1 VEPAADLA
9 AAGVTNPPIE
19 LDEILTGEPG
29 PDGGGRRPPWLLR
42 RRRGDAAERAGLRWA
57 ALTWVVVLAVLLVQD
72 PGRMTFD
79 TKLGVNIDP
88 VSFYERLWHLW
99 NPLEY
104 LGSLQDQYIGYAFP
118 MGAFYLIAH
127 LLHIPVWVAER
138 LWMSL
143 LAAVGFL
150 GLVRLAEAV
159 GIGTRSTRLAAGAAF
174 ALWPTFTILIGS
186 SSGGVLPGLLAPWAV
201 LPLVRTG
208 PARMAAARSGLV
220 VACMGG
226 INAVSTLAALVLPGM
241 YILTRPGRRRRA
253 LAGWWVPAILL
264 ATAWWA
270 GPLLYQGHYGFNFLP
285 YIEQATTTTATMSAA
300 TVLRGSGNWVAY
312 LNFGQLW
319 LTAGAILTRTGWAIA
334 AGTVTAA
341 AGLAGLARRD
351 LPEALWLRC
360 TASVAAVCALAGYG
374 GPLGGPLH
382 EPVQALLDGA
392 LSALRNVYKIEP
404 VLAAVLALGI
414 AHVLARAA
422 WPRAVGR
429 PAGAVAAAGILAGLG
444 LPYLNGQALQPGSF
458 TQVPAYWPQAANW
471 LAAHD
476 ATETTLVVPADSHGV
491 YTWGQPIDEP
501 LEPLARSPW
510 AQRNLVPFSGG
521 GVSDLLDGAEQAIE
535 AGTASPGLAGY
546 LARAGIRYVLVRN
559 DLDPA
564 QLGYTP
570 PSVVHAALRGS
581 GFTRV
586 ASFGPPVP
594 AGPVGRGTAL
604 QVEAIEPQYP
614 PVEIFQAVDP
624 AARPAG
630 PAAVLPAAS
639 TTLVDG
645 GPAALLQLAGQ
656 GLLSTGQPTVMAGQD
671 TAADPATSRQVVT
684 DGLRR
689 ADTAFGL
696 TARNTS
702 YTYSADGTI
711 PPDDPQGAGGRPPRQ
726 LLPAGTAGHQTVAV
740 LTGAASITASSAG
753 SWLWEVPQAAPAGAF
768 DGNPAT
774 AWTEASPVS
783 AAGQWIQINFNSPRD
798 LSGSAT
804 IRLLDDIPRP
814 VATRLV
820 VTTAAG
826 RAVTAT
832 RVTEASQP
840 LRIPPGTTSWLRI
853 TIAAARGGVAGEPG
867 AGISDVTIPG
877 VRVTSYLEPAQD
889 QAGPEPSSPSFSFRR
904 DTGTTL
910 GLPGSPPEADLN
922 RTFTTP
928 GAERLRVS
936 VTVTAVPGAVLD
948 ALLDGLGS
956 AAPAQLHISATST
969 FGSLP
974 ALRPQNLLDGT
985 GWIAAGPAAT
995 VHLSWNGRRAIGEI
1009 RLTAATLGIAAQ
1021 PTRVLITSPDGTRD
1035 VPVPSSDILRFPPLV
1050 TDRLDI
1056 SFPGVVPV
1064 TAYNPLAGR
1073 AEQLPVGLGALT
1085 IPALAGLRTGIPAAT
1100 APFHL
1105 ACGQGPPLTVDGRTY
1120 PTSVSGTVRDL
1131 ISLTPLPL
1139 RVCTGG
1145 AVLALPA
1152 GRHWL
1157 SSPGTDLPLAITD
1170 LSLTDVATVPTP
1182 GRASA
1187 PASAAAPRGLR
1198 IGTWGAEYR
1207 TMTIGPGGL
1216 SYLEVH
1222 QAAGPG
1228 WTATLNGHLLTP
1240 VTLDGWQQ
1248 AYVVPADAGGTVVM
1262 TFTPAAG
1269 YHWLLAG
1276 SVLALCVLIAAA
1288 AWPPRRGPRDLA
1300 ATGGPAAGRAGYWLA
1315 AVAAALV
1322 LALAGGLA
1330 AIAVPAVIL
1339 LGWWRRPWVP
1349 WLAFAAM
1356 CVAGALVIAGLSHD
1370 AQPGSGA
1377 FGWPAQAAALIA
1389 LTAAL
1394 TPPVPRPWR
1403 SQDAGVLAAPED
1415 VA

>member
-1 VEPAADLA
+1 VTTPLELEETRSGQPDAADS
-9 AAGVTNPPIE
+9 
-19 LDEILTGEPG
+19 
-29 PDGGGRRPPWLLR
+29 GRWPRWLPRLR
-42 RRRGDAAERAGLRWA
+42 WGDAAERAGLRWA
-57 ALTWVVVLAVLLVQD
+57 ALTWIVVLAVLLVQD

-88 VSFYERLWHLW
+88 VGFYQRLWHLW

-127 LLHIPVWVAER
+127 LLHVPVWVAER

-143 LAAVGFL
+143 LVTVGFL

-186 SSGGVLPGLLAPWAV
+186 SSGGLLPGLLAPWAV

-208 PARMAAARSGLV
+208 PARLAAARSGLV

-241 YILTRPGRRRRA
+241 YILTRPGRRRQV
-253 LAGWWVPAILL
+253 LAGWWVAAVLL

-270 GPLLYQGHYGFNFLP
+270 GPLLYQGRYGFNFLP
-285 YIEQATTTTATMSAA
+285 YIEQAVTTTRTMSAA
-300 TVLRGSGNWVAY
+300 AVLGGRGNWVAY
-312 LNFGQLW
+312 LDLGQPW
-319 LTAGAILTRTGWAIA
+319 LTAGSVLTRTGWAIA
-334 AGTVTAA
+334 AGTVAAA
-341 AGLAGLARRD
+341 AGLAGLARHD
-351 LPEALWLRC
+351 LPEARWLRC
-360 TASVAAVCALAGYG
+360 TAGVAAVCALTGYG

-382 EPVQALLDGA
+382 QPVQALLDGA
-392 LSALRNVYKIEP
+392 LSALRNVHKIEP
-404 VLAAVLALGI
+404 VLAAVLALGT
-414 AHVLARAA
+414 AHVLARAV
-422 WPRAVGR
+422 WPRAARRLAGR
-429 PAGAVAAAGILAGLG
+429 LAGGVAAACILAGLG
-444 LPYLNGQALQPGSF
+444 LPYLTGQALQPGSF
-458 TQVPAYWPQAANW
+458 ARVPAYWQQAASW
-471 LAAHD
+471 LAGHNG
-476 ATETTLVVPADSHGV
+476 TETTLVVPADSHGI

-564 QLGYTP
+564 QVGYTP
-570 PSVVHAALRGS
+570 PAVVHTALRAS
-581 GFTRV
+581 GFTRI
-586 ASFGPPVP
+586 ASFGQLAP
-594 AGPVGRGTAL
+594 AGPVGQGTAL

-614 PVEIFQAVDP
+614 PVEIFQAADP

-630 PAAVLPAAS
+630 PAAVLPTAS

-645 GPAALLQLAGQ
+645 GPAALLQLMGQ
-656 GLLSTGQPTVMAGQD
+656 HVLSTGQPAVMAGQD
-671 TAADPATSRQVVT
+671 TAADPPASRQDVT

-696 TARNTS
+696 PGNNTS
-702 YTYSADGTI
+702 YTYSATGTI
-711 PPDDPQGAGGRPPRQ
+711 PPDDPHGAGGEPPRQ
-726 LLPAGTAGHQTVAV
+726 LLPAGAAGHQTVAV
-740 LTGAASITASSAG
+740 LTGAASVAASSAG
-753 SWLWEVPQAAPAGAF
+753 SWLWEVPQADPVGAF

-783 AAGQWIQINFNSPRD
+783 AAGQWVQINFSSPRG
-798 LSGSAT
+798 LSGPAR

-826 RAVTAT
+826 HAVTTT
-832 RVTEASQP
+832 RVTAAAQP
-840 LRIPPGTTSWLRI
+840 LRIPKGATGWLRI
-853 TIAAARGGVAGEPG
+853 SIAAARGGIAGGPG
-867 AGISDVTIPG
+867 AGISDVIIPG
-877 VRVTSYLEPAQD
+877 VHVTSYLEPAQD
-889 QAGPEPSSPSFSFRR
+889 PAGPEPSSPSFSFHR
-904 DTGTTL
+904 DTGTSL
-910 GLPGSPPEADLN
+910 GLPGTPPEADLN
-922 RTFTTP
+922 RTFATP
-928 GAERLRVS
+928 GAERFRVS
-936 VTVTAVPGAVLD
+936 ATVTVVPGAALD
-948 ALLDGLGS
+948 ALLDYLGS
-956 AAPAQLHISATST
+956 AAPPQLHISATST

-974 ALRPQNLLDGT
+974 ALRPQNLLDGA
-985 GWIAAGPAAT
+985 GWIAAGPSAA
-995 VHLSWNGRRAIGEI
+995 VHLSWKGRRTIGEI
-1009 RLTAATLGIAAQ
+1009 QLTAPTAGIAAQ

-1035 VPVPSSDILRFPPLV
+1035 LPVPSSGILRFPPLT

-1056 SFPGVVPV
+1056 SFPGIMPA
-1064 TAYNPLAGR
+1064 TAYNQVAGR

-1085 IPALAGLRTGIPAAT
+1085 IPALGSLRTGIAAAT
-1100 APFHL
+1100 TPFRL
-1105 ACGQGPPLTVDGRTY
+1105 GCGQGPPLTVDGRTY

-1145 AVLALPA
+1145 TALALPA

-1170 LSLTDVATVPTP
+1170 LSLTNVAAT
-1182 GRASA
+1182 RAAA
-1187 PASAAAPRGLR
+1187 PASAASARGLR
-1198 IGTWGAEYR
+1198 VDTWRAEYR
-1207 TMTIGPGGL
+1207 AVAIGPGGL

-1222 QAAGPG
+1222 QAANPG
-1228 WTATLNGHLLTP
+1228 WTATLHGHRLTP

-1248 AYVVPADAGGTVVM
+1248 AFVLPAGAGGTVVM
-1262 TFTPAAG
+1262 TFSPAAG

-1276 SVLALCVLIAAA
+1276 SVLALCVLITAA
-1288 AWPPRRGPRDLA
+1288 AWPPRRGPRGRA
-1300 ATGGPAAGRAGYWLA
+1300 ASAGAAAGPAGYWLG

-1322 LALAGGLA
+1322 LALTGGLV

-1339 LGWWRRPWVP
+1339 LGWWRRQWVP

-1356 CVAGALVIAGLSHD
+1356 CVAGAAVIAGLDHG
-1370 AQPGSGA
+1370 AQPGFGPLSP

-1389 LTAAL
+1389 LSAAVV
-1394 TPPVPRPWR
+1394 PPVPRPWR
-1403 SQDAGVLAAPED
+1403 RRPADVPAVPED

>member
-1 VEPAADLA
+1 MTTPPQELEEI
-9 AAGVTNPPIE
+9 VT
-19 LDEILTGEPG
+19 GQ
-29 PDGGGRRPPWLLR
+29 PDSDDGGRRTPWLPQHR
-42 RRRGDAAERAGLRWA
+42 WGDAAERAGLRWA
-57 ALTWVVVLAVLLVQD
+57 ALAWVVVLVLLLVQD

-88 VSFYERLWHLW
+88 VGFYERLWHLW

-104 LGSLQDQYIGYAFP
+104 LGGLQDQYIGYAFP

-127 LLHIPVWVAER
+127 LLHLPVWVAER

-143 LAAVGFL
+143 LVTVGFL

-174 ALWPTFTILIGS
+174 ALWPTFTMLIGS

-208 PARMAAARSGLV
+208 SARMAAARSGLA

-241 YILTRPGRRRRA
+241 YILTRPGRRRRT
-253 LAGWWVPAILL
+253 LAGWWVAAVLL
-264 ATAWWA
+264 ATAWWT
-270 GPLLYQGHYGFNFLP
+270 GPLLYQGRYGFNFLP
-285 YIEQATTTTATMSAA
+285 YIEQATTTTQTMSAA
-300 TVLRGSGNWVAY
+300 AVLRGSGNWVAY
-312 LNFGQLW
+312 LNFGQPW
-319 LTAGAILTRTGWAIA
+319 LTAGSVLTGTGWAIA
-334 AGTVTAA
+334 AGTLAAA
-341 AGLAGLARRD
+341 AGLAGLARGD

-360 TASVAAVCALAGYG
+360 TAGVAALCALAGYG

-382 EPVQALLDGA
+382 QPVQALLDGS
-392 LSALRNVYKIEP
+392 LSALRNVFKIEP
-404 VLAAVLALGI
+404 VLAVVLVLGI
-414 AHVLARAA
+414 AHVLARAV
-422 WPRAVGR
+422 WPR
-429 PAGAVAAAGILAGLG
+429 PAGGVARGVADGAAVAGILAGLG
-444 LPYLNGQALQPGSF
+444 LPYLSGLALQPGSF
-458 TQVPAYWPQAANW
+458 TQVPAYWQQAASW
-471 LAAHD
+471 LAAHNG
-476 ATETTLVVPADSHGV
+476 TQTTLVVPADSHGI

-510 AQRNLVPFSGG
+510 VQRNLVPFSGG
-521 GVSDLLDGAEQAIE
+521 GVNDLIDGAEQAIE

-570 PSVVHAALRGS
+570 PAVVHAALRAS
-581 GFTRV
+581 GFTRI
-586 ASFGPPVP
+586 ASFGQPVQT
-594 AGPVGRGTAL
+594 GPVGQGTAL

-614 PVEIFQAVDP
+614 PVEIFQAADP

-656 GLLSTGQPTVMAGQD
+656 GLLSTGQPAVIAGQD
-671 TAADPATSRQVVT
+671 TAADPPASRQLVT

-696 TARNTS
+696 PGNNTS
-702 YTYSADGTI
+702 YAYSAAGTI
-711 PPDDPQGAGGRPPRQ
+711 PPDNPQGAGGGPPRQ
-726 LLPAGTAGHQTVAV
+726 LLPAGTAGHQSVAV
-740 LTGAASITASSAG
+740 LPAAASITASSAG
-753 SWLWEVPQAAPAGAF
+753 SWLWEVPQADPAGAF

-783 AAGQWIQINFNSPRD
+783 ATGQWIQINFPSLRD
-798 LSGSAT
+798 LAGPAT

-832 RVTEASQP
+832 GVTGAAQP
-840 LRIPPGTTSWLRI
+840 LRIPPGTTGWLRI
-853 TIAAARGGVAGEPG
+853 TIVAARGGTPGGPG

-889 QAGPEPSSPSFSFRR
+889 QAEPEPSFSFHR
-904 DTGTTL
+904 DPGTTF
-910 GLPGSPPEADLN
+910 GLPGNPPEADLN
-922 RTFTTP
+922 RTFTTSAA
-928 GAERLRVS
+928 GSFRVS
-936 VTVTAVPGAVLD
+936 ATVTAVPGAALD
-948 ALLDGLGS
+948 ALLDRLGS
-956 AAPAQLHISATST
+956 AASAQLRISATST

-995 VHLSWNGRRAIGEI
+995 VHLSWTGRRTIDEI
-1009 RLTAATLGIAAQ
+1009 QLTAETVGIAAQ

-1035 VPVPSSDILRFPPLV
+1035 LPVPPDGILRFPPLT

-1056 SFPGVVPV
+1056 SFPGVVPA
-1064 TAYNPLAGR
+1064 TAYNPLTGR

-1100 APFHL
+1100 ASFRL

-1131 ISLTPLPL
+1131 INSTPLPL
-1139 RVCTGG
+1139 RVCTSGS
-1145 AVLALPA
+1145 VLALPA

-1170 LSLTDVATVPTP
+1170 LSLTDAAAVPTP
-1182 GRASA
+1182 GRAPGSA
-1187 PASAAAPRGLR
+1187 SPAASRSLR
-1198 IGTWGAEYR
+1198 VGTWGAEYR
-1207 TMTIGPGGL
+1207 TMAIGPGGL

-1222 QAAGPG
+1222 QAASPG
-1228 WTATLNGHLLTP
+1228 WTATLNGHRLTP

-1248 AYVVPADAGGTVVM
+1248 AFVVPAGAGGTVVM

-1276 SVLALCVLIAAA
+1276 SVLVLSVLIAAA
-1288 AWPPRRGPRDLA
+1288 AWPPRRGPRGLA
-1300 ATGGPAAGRAGYWLA
+1300 ASDGPAAGPAGYWLA
-1315 AVAAALV
+1315 AGGAALV

-1339 LGWWRRPWVP
+1339 LGWWRRHWVP

-1356 CVAGALVIAGLSHD
+1356 CVAGVLVITGLSHG
-1370 AQPGSGA
+1370 AQPGFGPLGP

-1389 LTAAL
+1389 LAAAL
-1394 TPPVPRPWR
+1394 VPPVPRPWQSR
-1403 SQDAGVLAAPED
+1403 AAGVPAAPEE